1 MDKSE
6 SSQCTLNEQMNVGIN
21 ALGRC
26 NWKAEFFFFNYNL
39 FNTLWL

>member
-6 SSQCTLNEQMNVGIN
+6 SSQCILNEQMNVGTN

-26 NWKAEFFFFNYNL
+26 NWKAEFLKNYNL
-39 FNTLWL
+39 FNTL